1 MVILSNKII
10 AKIRNF
16 FSPDDQ
22 ARLEEEIQSI
32 IDAGEEKGLIDQQS
46 GEMIQSIL
54 EFRDTVVREVM
65 IPRTEMVAI
74 RSDAAIE
81 EILELTIKFGH
92 TRMPV
97 YAENVDNILGI
108 LNVKDLLKFWS
119 KHIAETDILSSLRKP
134 YYIPETKNTHH
145 LLHELKQKKYHMAI
159 VIDEYGGTSGLV
171 TLEDLIEEIVG
182 EIHDEHDAKKGSI
195 VELNDGYTLID
206 GRVEIEAIEDYLG
219 VKFQE
224 GKFET
229 LGGFILNL
237 LRRIPVTGEM
247 IHVDNL
253 EMIIESA
260 DERSVKKV
268 KLKRL
273 DGSQVQTGGAVIRI
287 ENAKLEDK

>member
-1 MVILSNKII
+1 MSNKII

-195 VELNDGYTLID
+195 VELID

>member
-1 MVILSNKII
+1 MGSKILT
-10 AKIRNF
+10 KIRNF
-16 FSPDDQ
+16 FSADDQ

-65 IPRTEMVAI
+65 IPRTEMIAI
-74 RSDAAIE
+74 RSDATIE
-81 EILELTIKFGH
+81 EILELTIKYGH

-97 YAENVDNILGI
+97 YADNVDNILGI

-119 KHIAETDILSSLRKP
+119 NPMTEMDILSSLRKP

-145 LLHELKQKKYHMAI
+145 LLHELKEKKYHMAI

-182 EIHDEHDAKKGSI
+182 EIHDEHDEKKGSI
-195 VELNDGYTLID
+195 VELSDGYTLID
-206 GRVEIEAIEDYLG
+206 GRVEIEVIEDNLG
-219 VKFQE
+219 VKFEE

-237 LRRIPVTGEM
+237 LKRIPVTGEV

-273 DGSQVQTGGAVIRI
+273 DGSGGSVVGI
-287 ENAKLEDK
+287 ENIKLEDK

>member
-1 MVILSNKII
+1 LGNKIL

-16 FSPDDQ
+16 FSADDQ

-74 RSDAAIE
+74 RSDATIE

-97 YAENVDNILGI
+97 YAENVDNIVGI

-119 KHIAETDILSSLRKP
+119 KPITETDILSSLRKP

-195 VELNDGYTLID
+195 VELNNGYTLID

-237 LRRIPVTGEM
+237 LRKIPVTGEV

-273 DGSQVQTGGAVIRI
+273 DGSQAQRGGAVIRI

>member
-1 MVILSNKII
+1 LGNRII

-16 FSPDDQ
+16 FSADDQ
-22 ARLEEEIQSI
+22 ARLEGEIQSI

-74 RSDAAIE
+74 RSDATIE

-97 YAENVDNILGI
+97 YAENVDNIVGI

-119 KHIAETDILSSLRKP
+119 KPIKETDILSSLRKP
-134 YYIPETKNTHH
+134 YYIPETKNTHQ

-195 VELNDGYTLID
+195 VELSDGYTLID

-237 LRRIPVTGEM
+237 LRKIPMTGEV

-260 DERSVKKV
+260 DERSIKKV

-273 DGSQVQTGGAVIRI
+273 DGSPSQRGGAAIRI

>member
-1 MVILSNKII
+1 LSNKII

>member
-1 MVILSNKII
+1 LGNKIL

-16 FSPDDQ
+16 FSADEQ

-74 RSDAAIE
+74 RSDATIE

-97 YAENVDNILGI
+97 YAENVDNIVGI

-119 KHIAETDILSSLRKP
+119 RPVTETDILSSLRKP

-237 LRRIPVTGEM
+237 LRKIPVTGEV

-273 DGSQVQTGGAVIRI
+273 DGSQAQRGGAVIRI

>member
-1 MVILSNKII
+1 MGNKIL

-16 FSPDDQ
+16 FSADEQ

-74 RSDAAIE
+74 RSDATIE

-97 YAENVDNILGI
+97 YAENVDNIVGI

-119 KHIAETDILSSLRKP
+119 RPVTETDILSSLRKP

-237 LRRIPVTGEM
+237 LRKIPVTGEV

-273 DGSQVQTGGAVIRI
+273 DGSQAQRGGAVIRI